1 MIDAIVTGATGFI
14 GRTLCQRLQ
23 SDGISLLGLTRDD
36 GDVADFRTWDALQPA
51 KVVIHLAG
59 RSYVPDSWTD
69 SAGFLQSNVLGTENA
84 LAYCRR
90 HRARMVYISAYLYG
104 LPESLP
110 IAESHPVKPN
120 NPYALSKHLA
130 EQLCG
135 FAGQYQ
141 EVPVVVLRLFNVFG
155 PGQRPE
161 FLVPEIIAQIR
172 LGKEIR
178 VRDLAPRRDYIYLD
192 DVVGSIVGAL
202 AVSDGVHVVNIGSGV
217 SLSVGEIIDQIQQVA
232 GTRLPVFAS
241 HQQRPQ
247 EIPDVRADISHARQ
261 LLGWE
266 PRFSFQ
272 RGVQQ
277 LLCMEKLG
285 D

>member
-1 MIDAIVTGATGFI
+1 MIDAIVTGAAGFI
-14 GRTLCQRLQ
+14 GRALCQRLQ
-23 SDGISLLGLTRDD
+23 SDGMSLLGPARSH
-36 GDVADFRTWDALQPA
+36 GDVADSRTWDALPPA
-51 KVVIHLAG
+51 KTVIHLAG

-69 SAGFLQSNVLGTENA
+69 SASFLQTNVLGTENA

-90 HRARMVYISAYLYG
+90 HGARMVYISAYLYG
-104 LPESLP
+104 IPETLPM
-110 IAESHPVKPN
+110 AESHPVKPN

-135 FAGQYQ
+135 FAGKYHG
-141 EVPVVVLRLFNVFG
+141 VPVVVLRLFNVFG

-161 FLVPEIIAQIR
+161 FLVPELIAQIR

-178 VRDLAPRRDYIYLD
+178 VRDLAPRRDYVYLD

-202 AVSDGVHVVNIGSGV
+202 AVPDGIHVVNIGSGV
-217 SLSVGEIIDQIQQVA
+217 SLSVGEIIEQIQQVA
-232 GTRLPVFAS
+232 GTHLPVFAS

-266 PRFSFQ
+266 PRFSFK

-277 LLCMEKLG
+277 LLSMEKLG
-285 D
+285 V